1 MYLDQRKKY
10 LIFAFL
16 WCCCV
21 LAYAENQGNKKISLE
36 WTLSADA
43 GEATSLPRYQWLE
56 NGKAIIYD
64 LRKPKNQRT
73 FEILDPETGIRT
85 SFLDMSKAL
94 KNLRSYLGKD
104 ETPDILPW
112 PDSTDRAGQRAAY
125 LFGGDI
131 YLLKID
137 TADFARITNT
147 GDEETGIRFSPD
159 GTKIAFVRNYD
170 IFVYDIT
177 QKKEIPI
184 TAGGSEILFNGR
196 FSFMYGEDVFPDEEV
211 GIWWSPDSRSLAY
224 ARTDV
229 SKVTELYYYDITPFH
244 PRLIKQRY
252 PLVGETIETVR
263 IGVTELGTEKTT
275 WIDSTGRPDE
285 YVVHVDWLCDSHK
298 LSVQILNRDQN
309 VLDLYFA
316 DSSSGKSQL
325 ILKETDN
332 AWVNLNDDIYFL
344 RDRKHFIWGS
354 ERSGYKHL
362 YLYSSEGE
370 LEGQITK
377 GEWAIRGPFQRTYW
391 WGRSVVAIDEHNKL
405 VYFTGLAKSSLE
417 RHLYKIT
424 FDGAD
429 MKRITKEDGFHSVS
443 FSPDAKYYFDQHS
456 TISSLP
462 SLSVY
467 RNDGRLMQVLAGPR
481 SDMLAKFDL
490 DYPEFLTIQARD
502 GFPLPAQLLR
512 PKDFNPKKRYPV
524 IIYHYGGPAAPTVL
538 NVWQRF
544 TFFNQILLDKGYLC
558 FTVDNRSATAIS
570 KKLEN
575 TIYQQMLGP
584 NELNDLLD
592 AVKWLKS
599 QPYVDP
605 ERVGIW
611 GGSYGGSFAL
621 LAMTRSE
628 EFRAGIAISPATDQR
643 FHEPKWAEFA
653 IKRPQNN
660 IDTWESVS
668 LLRYAKNLH
677 GRLMIVHGTYDDN
690 VRIQNTWAF
699 VDELLKAGK
708 NFDMMIYPMRKHAI
722 SDPPA
727 RANLYYKMIEFWT
740 RNL

>member
-10 LIFAFL
+10 LIFIFL
-16 WCCCV
+16 WFCCV
-21 LAYAENQGNKKISLE
+21 LAYAENQANKKISVE
-36 WTLSADA
+36 WTLSAEA
-43 GEATSLPRYQWLE
+43 EEATSLPRYQWIE

-64 LRKPKNQRT
+64 VRKPKNQRT
-73 FEILDPETGIRT
+73 FEVLDPETGIRT
-85 SFLDMSKAL
+85 PFLNMSKAL
-94 KNLRSYLGKD
+94 KDLRSYLGKD

-112 PDSTDRAGQRAAY
+112 PDSMDRSGQRAAY

-147 GDEETGIRFSPD
+147 EDEETGIRFSPD
-159 GTKIAFVRNYD
+159 GTKIAFVRSYD
-170 IFVYDIT
+170 IFVYDIK

-184 TAGGSEILFNGR
+184 TAGGSELLFNGP

-229 SKVTELYYYDITPFH
+229 SKVTELYYYDIKPFH

-263 IGVTELGTEKTT
+263 IGVTELGTKKTT

-309 VLDLYFA
+309 VLELYFA
-316 DSSSGKSQL
+316 DAFSGKSQL

-332 AWVNLNDDIYFL
+332 AWVNLNDDVYFL
-344 RDRKHFIWGS
+344 RDGKHFVWGS

-362 YLYSSEGE
+362 YLYSSEGK

-377 GEWAIRGPFQRTYW
+377 GEWAIRGPFQHTYW
-391 WGRSVVAIDEHNKL
+391 WGRSVVAIDEHDKL

-429 MKRITKEDGFHSVS
+429 MKRITKEDGFHSVT
-443 FSPDAKYYFDQHS
+443 FSPNAKYYFDQHS

-462 SLSVY
+462 SLSVH

-481 SDMLAKFDL
+481 SDILAKFDL

-512 PKDFNPKKRYPV
+512 PKDFDPKKRYPV
-524 IIYHYGGPAAPTVL
+524 IIYHYGGPSAPTVL

-558 FTVDNRSATAIS
+558 FAVDNRSATAKS

-575 TIYQQMLGP
+575 TIFQQMLGM
-584 NELNDLLD
+584 NELNDLLA

-599 QPYVDP
+599 QTYVDP

-628 EFRAGIAISPATDQR
+628 EFRAGIAISPASDQR

-653 IKRPQNN
+653 MKRPQDN
-660 IDTWESVS
+660 IDAWESVS

-708 NFDMMIYPMRKHAI
+708 NFDMMIYPMRKHGI
-722 SDPPA
+722 SDLQA
-727 RANLYYKMIEFWT
+727 RTNLFFKMIEFWT